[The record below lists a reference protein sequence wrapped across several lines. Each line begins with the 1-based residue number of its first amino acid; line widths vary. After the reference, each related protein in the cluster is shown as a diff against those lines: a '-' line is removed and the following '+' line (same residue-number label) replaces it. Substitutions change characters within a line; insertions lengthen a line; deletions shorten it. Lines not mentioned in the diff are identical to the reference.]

1 MASNNPGDGLT
12 SRTGRGFAVADPE
25 RQREVVGYVRNSPIT
40 TAPQSRTAA
49 GRVARTAR
57 VDWMWIQA
65 DSDTS
70 TFEGSSSR
78 RGR

>member
-25 RQREVVGYVRNSPIT
+25 RQREVVGYVRTGPIT

-49 GRVARTAR
+49 ERVARTAR
-57 VDWMWIQA
+57 VDWMRIQP
-65 DSDTS
+65 DPDTS